1 MSISVKEPTNNKS
14 EIVTTRRVTWRE
26 LKQIITADPVL
37 VRAFGDC
44 EDSTWDQRIN
54 QELKN
59 KRNT

>member
-1 MSISVKEPTNNKS
+1 MSISVKEPANNKS

-37 VRAFGDC
+37 VLAFGDC
-44 EDSTWDQRIN
+44 KDSTWDQRIN

-59 KRNT
+59 KRNI

>member
-1 MSISVKEPTNNKS
+1 MSISVKEPANNKS
-14 EIVTTRRVTWRE
+14 QTVITRKVTWGE
-26 LKQIITADPVL
+26 LKELITADPVL

-59 KRNT
+59 KRNI